1 MIEIAEN
8 GCITEKTAVALG
20 FFDGLH
26 SGHRLVLSEAKKY
39 AEKGFAPA
47 VFTFNAESL
56 EFKHGK
62 PLEYIYTNFM
72 KLEYLEM
79 LGAKY
84 VYSPDFDEI
93 KAKDGEEFVRDIL
106 CRKMN
111 AGAVVCGDNFRF
123 GKNACCGAEEL
134 CRFGE
139 KYGFEVRIITLPPDA
154 FSSEKYR
161 NMLRA
166 GKVYEL
172 YQSSNAYTLCAEVV
186 DGNHIGRTINFP
198 TINQN
203 FAERQLVP
211 KRGVYHT
218 IALLNGRFYD
228 SVTNI
233 GVKPTVGNC
242 DKPLAET
249 HILGFSGD
257 LYSTFVELTF
267 YRYIREEK
275 KFGSLDELK
284 KQIASDVESVLAD
297 SPLNTDFN
305 CDNI

>member
-1 MIEIAEN
+1 MIEITGN
-8 GCITEKTAVALG
+8 DRITEKTAVALG

-26 SGHRLVLSEAKKY
+26 SGHQLVLSETEKY
-39 AEKGFAPA
+39 AERGLVPA

-56 EFKHGK
+56 NFKHGK

-72 KLEYLEM
+72 KLEYLEI

-84 VYSPDFDEI
+84 VYSPDFDEV
-93 KAKDGEEFVRDIL
+93 KTKDGEEFVRDIL
-106 CRKMN
+106 CGKMN
-111 AGAVVCGDNFRF
+111 AKAVVCGDNFRF

-134 CRFGE
+134 RRFGG
-139 KYGFEVRIITLPPDA
+139 KYGFEVKVITLPPDA
-154 FSSEKYR
+154 FSSEKFR
-161 NMLRA
+161 NMLRE

-172 YQSSNAYTLCAEVV
+172 YQSRNAYTLCAEVV
-186 DGNHIGRTINFP
+186 DGNHIGRTIDFP

-203 FAERQLVP
+203 FAERQLIP

-218 IALLNGRFYD
+218 TTLLNGRLYD
-228 SVTNI
+228 AVTNI

-249 HILGFSGD
+249 HILGFSGN
-257 LYSTFVELTF
+257 LYGSFVELTF

-305 CDNI
+305 SDNI

>member
-8 GCITEKTAVALG
+8 GCIKEKTAVALG

-26 SGHRLVLSEAKKY
+26 SGHRLVLSETKKY
-39 AEKGFAPA
+39 EEKGLAPS
-47 VFTFNAESL
+47 VFTFNARSL
-56 EFKHGK
+56 EFKHGR
-62 PLEYIYTNFM
+62 PLEYIYTNPM
-72 KLEYLEM
+72 KLEYLGR
-79 LGAKY
+79 LGMKY

-93 KAKDGEEFVRDIL
+93 KCKDGEEFVRDIL
-106 CRKMN
+106 CEKMN

-123 GKNACCGAEEL
+123 GKNAACGSEEL

-139 KYGFEVRIITLPPDA
+139 KYGFAVNIVKLAEDA

-161 NMLRA
+161 NMLRE

-172 YQSSNAYTLCAEVV
+172 YQSGNAYSLCAEVV
-186 DGNHIGRTINFP
+186 DGNHIGRTIDFP
-198 TINQN
+198 TVNQN

-218 IALLNGRFYD
+218 LALLNGKLYD

-242 DKPLAET
+242 ERPLAET

-257 LYSTFVELTF
+257 LYGKCVEITF
-267 YRYIREEK
+267 YRYLREEK
-275 KFGSLDELK
+275 KFSSLDELK
-284 KQIASDVESVLAD
+284 KQISADIRSAVCD
-297 SPLNTDFN
+297 SPLQTNFDRE
-305 CDNI
+305 NI